1 MRTDSKLNRRDLFK
15 AAAVFAPAA
24 SYARILGANDRINLA
39 VVGCGNRG
47 YYMMTMFQ
55 QAAGVNVTA
64 VCDVFGDK
72 TDRAADTAKGA
83 SKFSDYRKALERQDV
98 DAVLIATPDHWHA
111 QVSIDAMNAGKDI
124 YVEKPLTFRIN
135 EGPAIIRSAQANQRI
150 CQVGLQ
156 QRSGELFLK
165 AKHDVIDAG
174 LLGKVSMVRTVWH
187 YSEPYDLGD
196 PREPKPA
203 SLDWNRFL
211 GQVPWRPWNPHQYNH
226 YRLFLDFGGACMT
239 DLFTHWIDVV
249 HMLLGRDTPK
259 SVAAVGGIFVAKD
272 DRTAPDTANVVVE
285 YDGFTVTFESA
296 SLSGMPLEHIIFSGT
311 KGRLW
316 ISRQKYEYTSNE
328 TGAKPVVFEPPDR
341 LVESHIRNFLDCC
354 RSRKTPNCDA
364 GVGDRAARVCLL
376 ATESYVQ
383 RRRIHFDEAGHSSIA
398 G

>member
-1 MRTDSKLNRRDLFK
+1 
-15 AAAVFAPAA
+15 
-24 SYARILGANDRINLA
+24 
-39 VVGCGNRG
+39 
-47 YYMMTMFQ
+47 
-55 QAAGVNVTA
+55 
-64 VCDVFGDK
+64 
-72 TDRAADTAKGA
+72 
-83 SKFSDYRKALERQDV
+83 
-98 DAVLIATPDHWHA
+98 
-111 QVSIDAMNAGKDI
+111 
-124 YVEKPLTFRIN
+124 
-135 EGPAIIRSAQANQRI
+135 
-150 CQVGLQ
+150 
-156 QRSGELFLK
+156 
-165 AKHDVIDAG
+165 
-174 LLGKVSMVRTVWH
+174 
-187 YSEPYDLGD
+187 
-196 PREPKPA
+196 
-203 SLDWNRFL
+203 
-211 GQVPWRPWNPHQYNH
+211 
-226 YRLFLDFGGACMT
+226 
-239 DLFTHWIDVV
+239 
-249 HMLLGRDTPK
+249 MLLGRDTPK